1 MSALAASSAEVNPDL
16 LAAQRVLAELVRGS
30 EESGRL
36 VFWAVSV
43 LRLPFGTQIFV
54 ASNMGGGWYLPSTV
68 FLPTV
73 ARLAVNDPS
82 LPMGWAEDWMGCQKP
97 SKILVDHFDRLRKYV
112 AGVTLS
118 ALVTTDGAGPPVDV
132 GGDFLCMEHRDAM
145 RLLSEAPRFDAGHQH
160 RLATVN
166 VGLMQRIQGLDRGGD
181 VSDRAAA
188 VLTGALFRAA
198 TQSADGSAS
207 VVTTADGDMLEAV
220 HAGTANRDMWVAYDH
235 AARDRDGGRAVW
247 PEQFQGVQDN
257 DGSDAARNAIR
268 LYYNYFRIA
277 RMIELVQCW
286 KSRPPQL
293 ADVAYCGVM
302 AGFGAV
308 VLSAITELE
317 QRMGGKAL

>member
-1 MSALAASSAEVNPDL
+1 
-16 LAAQRVLAELVRGS
+16 
-30 EESGRL
+30 
-36 VFWAVSV
+36 
-43 LRLPFGTQIFV
+43 
-54 ASNMGGGWYLPSTV
+54 
-68 FLPTV
+68 
-73 ARLAVNDPS
+73 
-82 LPMGWAEDWMGCQKP
+82 
-97 SKILVDHFDRLRKYV
+97 
-112 AGVTLS
+112 
-118 ALVTTDGAGPPVDV
+118 
-132 GGDFLCMEHRDAM
+132 
-145 RLLSEAPRFDAGHQH
+145 
-160 RLATVN
+160 
-166 VGLMQRIQGLDRGGD
+166 MQRIQGLDRGGD